1 MYIIAT
7 CMNLLINSASQL
19 VHSRLVTLIV
29 APDLHDAGG
38 GSIVEQGF
46 I

>member
-1 MYIIAT
+1 MLTNYFT
-7 CMNLLINSASQL
+7 
-19 VHSRLVTLIV
+19 LVTLIV

-38 GSIVEQGF
+38 GNMVKQGF

>member
-1 MYIIAT
+1 MLANWYT
-7 CMNLLINSASQL
+7 
-19 VHSRLVTLIV
+19 LVTLIL